1 MVREASCRNPYST
14 YIPATS
20 ALSIFHGRER
30 LGSRGAFMDGI
41 TPRNSSDYRPF
52 IGYSEGPDS

>member
-1 MVREASCRNPYST
+1 
-14 YIPATS
+14 
-20 ALSIFHGRER
+20 
-30 LGSRGAFMDGI
+30 MDGI